1 MAVAANKRS
10 VMTLFSGPTDIYSHQ
25 VRIVLAEKGVSFEIE
40 HVEKDNPPQ
49 DLIDLNPNQSV
60 PTLVDRELTLW
71 ESRIIMEYLD
81 ERFPHPPLMPV
92 YPVAR
97 GESRLYMHRIEK
109 DWYTLM
115 NVIVNGSASEADSA
129 RKQLRE
135 ELLAIAPVFGQK
147 PYFLSDEFS
156 LVDCYLAPLLWRLPQ
171 LGIEFSGAG
180 AKELKG
186 YMTRVF
192 ERDSFLASL
201 TEAEREMRLGRGLTC
216 MDLSQLT
223 PRRPYL
229 LRAFYEWLLDNQL
242 TPHLVVDVMLPGVHV
257 PMEYARDGQI
267 VLNIAPRAVG
277 NLELSNDEVRF
288 NARFGGVPRQVSVPL
303 AAVLAIYARENGAGT
318 MFEPEAAY
326 DEDVVSL
333 NDDDNTAGA
342 ESETVMSV
350 IDGDKPDHDD
360 DSSPDDE
367 PPPPRGGRPALRVVK

>member
-201 TEAEREMRLGRGLTC
+201 TEAEREIAPRSGLTC